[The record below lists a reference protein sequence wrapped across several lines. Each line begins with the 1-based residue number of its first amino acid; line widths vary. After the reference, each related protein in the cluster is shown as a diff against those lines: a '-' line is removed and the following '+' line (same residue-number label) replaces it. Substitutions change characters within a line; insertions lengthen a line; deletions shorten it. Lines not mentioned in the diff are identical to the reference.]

1 MGLLS
6 LILDEKEVLG
16 FVGEWVLWILFVA
29 VVVVALGFV
38 DFVCVSGFLRKA
50 EQIWVCLICVILWL
64 IMGDL

>member
-29 VVVVALGFV
+29 VACGG
-38 DFVCVSGFLRKA
+38 CGCSGFCGFCLCEWILKGGGA
-50 EQIWVCLICVILWL
+50 DLGVFDLWV
-64 IMGDL
+64 